1 MTETDNMRLF
11 IVERLSLDASV
22 KTGILAWEH
31 KKQAKIHVRKNIGLE
46 SKRVKKQV

>member
-1 MTETDNMRLF
+1 MRLF
-11 IVERLSLDASV
+11 IVERLSLDASE

-31 KKQAKIHVRKNIGLE
+31 KKQAKIHTRKNIGLE